1 MKTKFKFAFF
11 VTCFSGLIG
20 CTGETDPAKAGLFD
34 NLANLNSGEYNRQIA
49 AKDAEANAIIANN
62 RASEQRIAS
71 LERQSSANASQIS
84 SLRGQIANTRAQA
97 TAARSKIGSDPA
109 KISQLN
115 ALESQLNG
123 IQSDVNAG
131 SVSSATRT
139 ELTRV
144 SAAISALTR

>member
-1 MKTKFKFAFF
+1 MRTKFKFALF
-11 VTCFSGLIG
+11 VTSLSTLVG

-34 NLANLNSGEYNRQIA
+34 NIANLNSGEYNRQIA
-49 AKDAEANAIIANN
+49 VKDAEANAIIANN
-62 RASEQRIAS
+62 KASEQRIAG
-71 LERQSSANASQIS
+71 LQRQSSANASQIS
-84 SLRGQIANTRAQA
+84 SLRGQIASTRAQA
-97 TAARSKIGSDPA
+97 SAARAKVGSDPA
-109 KISQLN
+109 KVSRLN
-115 ALESQLNG
+115 ALESQLSS